1 MFDVPMEPQLVIDYL
16 HGALGR
22 SYHKG
27 EAIVDI
33 LLAGLD
39 KAPDCLSRRDCE
51 YLVKSVKP
59 FIKDPRDVDRV
70 LVLLRGGTL
79 PDVDALRATQI
90 LPAGTKSA

>member
-1 MFDVPMEPQLVIDYL
+1 MFILPMEPQAVIECL

-51 YLVKSVKP
+51 YLVKSVRP

-79 PDVDALRATQI
+79 PDVDALRATQ
-90 LPAGTKSA
+90 LMPAGTKGA